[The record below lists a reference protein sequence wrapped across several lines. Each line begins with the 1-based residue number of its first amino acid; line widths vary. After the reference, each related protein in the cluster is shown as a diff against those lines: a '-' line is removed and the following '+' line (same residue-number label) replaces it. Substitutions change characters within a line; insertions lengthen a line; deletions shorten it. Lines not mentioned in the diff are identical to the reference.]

1 VVICGGGP
9 AGMMC
14 GYLLARAGV
23 PVTVLE
29 KHGDFLRDFRGDTIH
44 PSTLEL
50 LNELGI
56 LEPFLARPHQEVR
69 FAEGELGDERIRVAD
84 FTHLPTH
91 CRFIAFMPQWEFLDF
106 MAGQARTV
114 PAFTLRMRT
123 EALGVMR
130 EGDRVTGV
138 EVRSPSGEER
148 LHARLVIAADGRQSV
163 LRDRMG
169 LEVQDLG
176 APMDV
181 LWFKLRLRPGES
193 PAVLGRIARGQVLV
207 RLYRGDYW
215 QCALIIR
222 KGTFPDVQRDGLDAF
237 RNRVATLAHRDG
249 AEEIESWN
257 DVKLLTVKV
266 DRLRRWSAPG
276 ILFIGDAAHAMS
288 PIGGVGINLAIQD
301 AVATANLLA
310 GPLRSRSPSL
320 AELDRIQRR
329 RAFPTRATQ
338 ALQLF
343 IQDHAIDPVLAG
355 KTVFTPWIVA
365 LAQRLPVLQRIP
377 ARVIGVGFRPEH
389 VRVSLFST
397 A

>member
-1 VVICGGGP
+1 
-9 AGMMC
+9 MMC

-29 KHGDFLRDFRGDTIH
+29 KHQDFLRDFRGDTIH

-50 LNELGI
+50 LHELGI
-56 LEPFLARPHQEVR
+56 LEEFLARPHQQVR
-69 FAEGELGDERIRVAD
+69 YAEGELGDVRVRLAD

-91 CRFIAFMPQWEFLDF
+91 CKFIAFMPQWDFLDF
-106 MAGQARTV
+106 LAEQARAM
-114 PAFTLRMRT
+114 PAFTLRRAT
-123 EALGVMR
+123 EALQVVR

-138 EVRSPSGEER
+138 EVRSASGAER
-148 LHARLVIAADGRQSV
+148 LPARLVIAADGRESV

-169 LEVQDLG
+169 LAVHDLG

-181 LWFKLRLRPGES
+181 LWFKLGARPDDP
-193 PAVLGRIARGQVLV
+193 PAVLGRVERGQVLV

-222 KGTFPDVQRDGLDAF
+222 KRTFDAVQREGLDAF
-237 RNRVATLAHRDG
+237 RRRVGSLARRDMAG
-249 AEEIESWN
+249 DIGSWD

-266 DRLRRWSAPG
+266 DRLRHWAAPG

-310 GPLRSRSPSL
+310 GPLQSRSPSL
-320 AELDRIQRR
+320 AELRSVQRR
-329 RAFPTRATQ
+329 RWFPTWATQ
-338 ALQLF
+338 TVQLV
-343 IQDHAIDPVLAG
+343 IQNWGIDPVLASG
-355 KTVFTPWIVA
+355 ATPKVPWIVA
-365 LAQRLPVLQRIP
+365 LLQRLPMLQRIP
-377 ARVIGVGFRPEH
+377 ATVIGVGFRAEH
-389 VRVSLFST
+389 VRGARVS
-397 A
+397 